1 MERIEDAL
9 WQVEEERKRRLKEQF
24 PSSYIA
30 PKQKYNGVDS
40 RIVAI
45 SDPESYISEE
55 YRSLRTIILSLSS
68 EKKLKKLLITSSG
81 YREGKTITAIN
92 LAVTLSQ
99 SSDDLRVLL
108 LDCDLRRPAIHHYC
122 GLKRS
127 PGLFEILTDGLSL
140 RDVLQKTKMAN
151 LRIISSGKTTRNPS
165 ELLGSSLMIT
175 LLNELERIYDFI
187 IIDTPP
193 IISVTDAAVVGSLVD
208 GAIMVVRS
216 RYTQREK
223 VSHAESI
230 LNQTGVNLI
239 GFILT
244 NVKYYLPKFLYR
256 YLHYRDYS
264 G

>member
-1 MERIEDAL
+1 MGSIEDVLRQA
-9 WQVEEERKRRLKEQF
+9 EEERKRRLKEQTPF
-24 PSSYIA
+24 PYVA
-30 PKQKYNGVDS
+30 PKQKYDGVDS

-55 YRSLRTIILSLSS
+55 YRSLRTIILSFSS
-68 EKKLKKLLITSSG
+68 EKQLKKLLITSSG
-81 YREGKTITAIN
+81 RREGKTITAIN

-99 SSDDLRVLL
+99 ASDLRVLL
-108 LDCDLRRPAIHHYC
+108 LDCDLRRSAIHYYC
-122 GLKRS
+122 GLNRS
-127 PGLFEILTDGLSL
+127 PGLSEILTEGLSL
-140 RDVLQKTKMAN
+140 NNVLQKTKMAN
-151 LRIISSGKTTRNPS
+151 LRIITSGKTTRNPS
-165 ELLGSSLMIT
+165 ELLGSSQMIT
-175 LLNELERIYDFI
+175 LLNELERKYDFI
-187 IIDTPP
+187 IIDTTPV
-193 IISVTDAAVVGSLVD
+193 ISVTDAAVVGPLVD

-244 NVKYYLPKFLYR
+244 HVKYYLPKYLYR